1 MTKLRLAGIG
11 ALGLLLTAC
20 GGAVPP
26 SQPTPTTAPRTTATT
41 ARSLATVLGEAE
53 VAKLDAIGSVLASC
67 VPDLSRCYSSA
78 AVLRSGVAEAQA
90 KSKADPDASRY
101 ADAVQKLGEAGRRAE
116 ILQGCEA
123 WFTSNG
129 AARSG
134 KNAGCS
140 GAFDDAGALLG
151 QVRVMS

>member
-1 MTKLRLAGIG
+1 MTKLRLAGIV
-11 ALGLLLTAC
+11 ALGLLLTGC

-26 SQPTPTTAPRTTATT
+26 SQPTPTTA
-41 ARSLATVLGEAE
+41 RSLAAVLGEAE

-67 VPDLSRCYSSA
+67 VPDLPRCFPSA
-78 AVLRSGVAEAQA
+78 TVLRSGVAEAQA
-90 KSKADPDASRY
+90 KIKADPDASRY
-101 ADAVQKLGEAGRRAE
+101 ADALQKLDEAGRRAE

-129 AARSG
+129 AVRSG

-140 GAFDDAGALLG
+140 GAFDDAVALLG
-151 QVRVMS
+151 QVRAMI

>member
-11 ALGLLLTAC
+11 ALGLLLTGC
-20 GGAVPP
+20 GGVVPP
-26 SQPTPTTAPRTTATT
+26 SQPTPGPQATATT
-41 ARSLATVLGEAE
+41 TRSLATVLGEAE

-67 VPDLSRCYSSA
+67 VPDLPRCHSSA

-90 KSKADPDASRY
+90 KIKADPDASRY
-101 ADAVQKLGEAGRRAE
+101 ADALRKLDETGRRAE

-129 AARSG
+129 AVRGG

-140 GAFDDAGALLG
+140 GAFDDAVALLG
-151 QVRVMS
+151 QVRAMI